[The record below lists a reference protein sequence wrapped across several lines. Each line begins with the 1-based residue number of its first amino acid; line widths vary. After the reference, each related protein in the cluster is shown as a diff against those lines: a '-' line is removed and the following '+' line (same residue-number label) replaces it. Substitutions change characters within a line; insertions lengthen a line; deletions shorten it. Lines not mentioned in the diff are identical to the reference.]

1 MSTAAELSRVAAAL
15 AGRYGVER
23 EIGRGGMATV
33 YLARDQAHDRP
44 VAVKVLRPELDA
56 AIGPDRF
63 LREIAVLA
71 RLTHPHILPILDSG
85 AGGGVLYYVMPFV
98 AGESLRARLARE
110 GQLPVDDA
118 LRIGEQLLEALA
130 HAHAGGVIHRD
141 VKPENILLSHGQVLL
156 ADFGIARAVDSAATE
171 ALTATGMSIGTP
183 AYMSPEQA
191 TGSRTVDHRSD
202 LYSAACVIYEMLG
215 GEPPFTGTTPQA
227 ILARRLSQTVP
238 SLAIFR
244 DNLPPGVEPALVRA
258 LARTPADRFASA
270 AEFAA
275 ALRSGPATAR
285 RPPWRR
291 VALVAGLV
299 LLTAAVAFGASR
311 LRSDGPSARPP
322 APGAPDRLRLAVL
335 PFNTLGRDTAAAYLA
350 AGLAEDI
357 SAALSASL
365 DLTVVASSASS
376 VVAGERD
383 PLAAAG
389 RMLGVGSAVQGNVQ
403 RDGPR
408 LRISVQLIDVA
419 SRGTLWSGIY
429 DRRTDDILAVQQDIA
444 GKVRDALH
452 ARLVQRGPDASGPPT
467 RNAAAYDAY
476 LRALYFADRDEPDSA
491 EAALELAVARDS
503 TFALAWGELALVQ
516 QGLFFGRATDR
527 KLEQAAYVAAE
538 RALALSPD
546 QPQAIVARASLL
558 WTLPN
563 GFQHERV
570 AHEFRRAI
578 RISPSSVDAHEQLGS
593 VFMHVGLLDAALAQF
608 DTVLRLDPTN
618 TFVTRRIPRIH
629 WYQGRFQQ
637 ALDEWGNDNSLI
649 EERAAALVSLG
660 RGAEAFALLGSTTKR
675 ELSDIQA
682 GRAAVLASM
691 GRGDEAR
698 QAIAAA
704 IRTGAGTSHFHHAA
718 EQIAAAY
725 AQLGDSA
732 AAVAWL
738 QRTAREGMPC
748 YPLFVNDRRL
758 DPVRRYAPFV
768 AFIADQKRQWEYFRK
783 TL

>member
-1 MSTAAELSRVAAAL
+1 VSGAAELSRVVSAL

-23 EIGRGGMATV
+23 EIGRGGMAVV

-56 AIGPDRF
+56 AIGSDRF

-85 AGGGVLYYVMPFV
+85 ANDGVLYYVMPYV
-98 AGESLRARLARE
+98 AGESLRSRLQRE

-118 LRIGEQLLEALA
+118 LRVGEQLLEALS
-130 HAHAGGVIHRD
+130 HAHASGVIHRD
-141 VKPENILLSHGQVLL
+141 VKPENILLSHGHVLL
-156 ADFGIARAVDSAATE
+156 ADFGIARAVDATAAE
-171 ALTATGMSIGTP
+171 GLTATGMSIGTP

-191 TGSRTVDHRSD
+191 AGSRTLDPRSD
-202 LYSAACVIYEMLG
+202 LYSAACVIYEMLA
-215 GEPPFTGTTPQA
+215 GEPPFTGPTPQA
-227 ILARRLSQTVP
+227 ILARRLSQAVP
-238 SLAIFR
+238 SLAILR
-244 DNLPPGVEPALVRA
+244 DNLPAGVEPALVRA
-258 LARTPADRFASA
+258 LARAPADRFGSA

-275 ALRSGPATAR
+275 ALRSGSLIARPQRWR
-285 RPPWRR
+285 RP
-291 VALVAGLV
+291 ALVAGVL
-299 LLTAAVAFGASR
+299 LLTAAAAFGASWFR
-311 LRSDGPSARPP
+311 KSGAAVPPSA
-322 APGAPDRLRLAVL
+322 AADRLRLAVL

-357 SAALSASL
+357 SAALSTSL
-365 DLTVVASSASS
+365 DLTVVARSASS

-389 RMLGVGSAVQGNVQ
+389 RTLGVGSVVQGSVQ

-408 LRISVQLIDVA
+408 LRIGVQLIDVA
-419 SRGTLWSGIY
+419 SRGTLWSEIY

-452 ARLVQRGPDASGPPT
+452 ARLVQRTADAPGPPT
-467 RNAAAYDAY
+467 RNAAAYDSY
-476 LRALYFADRDEPDSA
+476 LRALYFSDRDEPDSA
-491 EAALELAVARDS
+491 QAALELAVARDS
-503 TFALAWGELALVQ
+503 TFALAWGKLALVE
-516 QGLFFGRATDR
+516 QGLFFNRATDR

-570 AHEFRRAI
+570 AREFRRAI
-578 RISPSSVDAHEQLGS
+578 RISPSSVDAHEQLGG

-618 TFVTRRIPRIH
+618 TFVARRIPRIR

-637 ALDEWGNDNSLI
+637 ALDEWGSETLLI

-660 RGAEAFALLGSTTKR
+660 RSAEALALLGTTTQR
-675 ELSDIQA
+675 DPSDIQA
-682 GRAAVLASM
+682 GRAAVLASL
-691 GRGDEAR
+691 GRRDEAR
-698 QAIAAA
+698 QAIAIA
-704 IRTGAGTSHFHHAA
+704 IRTGEGKSHFHHAA

-725 AQLGDSA
+725 AELGDSA
-732 AAVAWL
+732 SAVAWL
-738 QRTAREGMPC
+738 QRAAREGLPC
-748 YPLFVNDRRL
+748 YPLFLNDRRL
-758 DPVRRYAPFV
+758 DPVRRYAPFT
-768 AFIADQKRQWEYFRK
+768 AFMADQKRQWEYFRK